1 MKGVGCGKSVM
12 SISIATS
19 GRDYCVVPILW
30 VVGGAQT
37 VVEDRDELEV
47 GVWSLQSRCSVM

>member
-12 SISIATS
+12 SMLTATS
-19 GRDYCVVPILW
+19 WRDCCVVPIFW
-30 VVGGAQT
+30 VAGGAQT
-37 VVEDRDELEV
+37 AVEDRGELEV